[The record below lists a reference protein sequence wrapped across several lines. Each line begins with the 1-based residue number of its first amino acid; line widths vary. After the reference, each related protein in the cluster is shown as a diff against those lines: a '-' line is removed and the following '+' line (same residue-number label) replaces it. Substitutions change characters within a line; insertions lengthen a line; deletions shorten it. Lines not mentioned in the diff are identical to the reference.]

1 MTVKKYLII
10 TNGDNAVETI
20 KNCGISAD
28 FIPWRDVL
36 HDGPVPNC
44 DSLDELSKI
53 RAEFLTTLSWGDFDS
68 ILKMFQER
76 DSKLAHFVNYEEVI
90 LWFEHDLYD
99 QLQLLQILDW
109 FSKQDLLNIRITQ
122 ICGDEFIT
130 EISTKKLL
138 YYFENRKIVSDS
150 MLKLS
155 QIGWKAFCSDDIIQ
169 LQKFIENGHDEL
181 PFLNDAM
188 KRFLQEYPDK
198 TNGLSRSERQILE
211 IIRPGK
217 KKPSEIF
224 IKFQEY
230 EDAKYLGDWT
240 FFHYINNLIIDKRHS
255 LIETSTKEPFKF
267 PPLYENDKQFL
278 SQNLQ
283 ITETGEKVLSG
294 ELNHIDLN
302 GINKWLGG
310 VHLKS

>member
-53 RAEFLTTLSWGDFDS
+53 RAEFLTTLSWGDFNS
-68 ILKMFQER
+68 ILKMLRER
-76 DSKLAHFVNYEEVI
+76 DSKLAHFANYEEVI

-109 FSKQDLLNIRITQ
+109 FSKQDLLNIRFTQ

-155 QIGWKAFCSDDIIQ
+155 QIGWIAFCSDDIIQ

-217 KKPSEIF
+217 KTPSEIF

-240 FFHYINNLIIDKRHS
+240 FFYYINNLLNKKHP
-255 LIETSTKEPFKF
+255 LIETSPQEQFMF
-267 PPLYENDKQFL
+267 PASSESDTQFL
-278 SQNLQ
+278 SQYIQ
-283 ITETGEKVLSG
+283 ITEIGRKVLSAK
-294 ELNHIDLN
+294 LNHVELN
-302 GINKWLGG
+302 GIDKWLGG